1 MVGEP
6 LHVGTLI
13 LLGVSRMVVG
23 VDIDAK
29 AYMGELSR
37 SRNFSY
43 QVM

>member
-1 MVGEP
+1 M
-6 LHVGTLI
+6 I
-13 LLGVSRMVVG
+13 LPEVSRRVVG

-29 AYMGELSR
+29 AYRGEVSR

>member
-1 MVGEP
+1 M
-6 LHVGTLI
+6 I
-13 LLGVSRMVVG
+13 LLEVSRRVVDGDVVG

-29 AYMGELSR
+29 AYRGEVSR